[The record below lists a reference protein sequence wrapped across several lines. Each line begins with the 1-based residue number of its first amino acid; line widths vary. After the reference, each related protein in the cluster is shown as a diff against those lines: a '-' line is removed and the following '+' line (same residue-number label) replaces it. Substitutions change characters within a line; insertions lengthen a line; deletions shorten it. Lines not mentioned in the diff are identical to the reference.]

1 MEVMTRSS
9 LSDEQLIEKI
19 INGESALFEQ
29 LICKYNSFLY
39 KIAGRYGF
47 NHENAKDVLQD
58 THLAVYCKLEQFK
71 FKSTFKTW
79 LSKIL
84 IHKCLY
90 KLKYNY
96 EKKEE
101 CYFLKDCTNNYSK
114 MGSEFENGEAICLKK
129 ELQASLEQTIKKL
142 PFIYNM
148 VFILREE
155 EGYSV
160 AETAKLMNISET
172 NVRVRLSRAK
182 KMLQK
187 KLNFLYPP
195 VN

>member
-1 MEVMTRSS
+1 MEVMSSSS
-9 LSDEQLIEKI
+9 LSDEEIIKRI

-29 LICKYNSFLY
+29 LISKYNSFLY

-47 NHENAKDVLQD
+47 NHENAKDLLQD
-58 THLAVYCKLEQFK
+58 TNLAVYCKLEQFK

-90 KLKYNY
+90 KLKYGY
-96 EKKEE
+96 EKNEK
-101 CYFLKDCTNNYSK
+101 CYLLKDGKINSSK
-114 MGSEFENGEAICLKK
+114 IGCEFENGEIICLKK
-129 ELQASLEQTIKKL
+129 ELQDILQKTIKKL

-187 KLNFLYPP
+187 KLNSLYPP